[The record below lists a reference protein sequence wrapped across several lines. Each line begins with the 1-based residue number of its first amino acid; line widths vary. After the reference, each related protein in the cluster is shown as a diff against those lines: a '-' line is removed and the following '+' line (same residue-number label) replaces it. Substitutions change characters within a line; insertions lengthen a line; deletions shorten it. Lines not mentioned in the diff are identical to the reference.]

1 MAGVYVSTYT
11 TSGPFA
17 FNLRQYEPV
26 TMTLQGSVADRAYA
40 VVVDGRVW
48 CLGTGTDAGYIYEL
62 DRDDIT
68 TQLQSVNVSSAGYLS
83 SANGRLYLSEASGS
97 TSNDRVDRLDP
108 TDGSVIWTVS
118 GTICGP
124 NPTHVS
130 DDGTYAYVV
139 NADGTARTVTKL
151 DLSDGSFVDD
161 VQLSGEPTQVVVI
174 NNTVFAARPNAFDA
188 IDAATMTVSNSYSYS
203 GLNYGIATD
212 GTDLFLTGNN
222 VVSRFD
228 VASSTIAEN
237 RTVLVSMAGI
247 GIAFDQRLYTTGA
260 GIGGVQSVVEYDIG
274 PITALTTASVSGYP
288 FLVSALY
295 ENPPFT
301 PGPRGLGGWGV
312 GETKDEQW

>member
-1 MAGVYVSTYT
+1 VAGVYVSTYT

-130 DDGTYAYVV
+130 DDGTYVYVV

-174 NNTVFAARPNAFDA
+174 GGTVFAARANAFDA
-188 IDAATMTVSNSYSYS
+188 IDTATMTVSSSYSAS
-203 GLNYGIATD
+203 GLGYGIATD
-212 GTDLFLTGNN
+212 GVDLFLSRTGVGNSFG
-222 VVSRFD
+222 SRFD
-228 VASSTIAEN
+228 VASSTIAE
-237 RTVLVSMAGI
+237 TVTLLDSQAGI
-247 GIAFDQRLYTTGA
+247 GCAFDQRLYTTGA
-260 GIGGVQSVVEYDIG
+260 GVGGVQSVVEYDIG
-274 PITALTTASVSGYP
+274 PITELTSASVSGYP

-295 ENPPFT
+295 RNP
-301 PGPRGLGGWGV
+301 GAGWVV
-312 GETKDEQW
+312 GSVGW

>member
-83 SANGRLYLSEASGS
+83 SANNRLYLSEASGS

-139 NADGTARTVTKL
+139 NADGTARTITKL

-174 NNTVFAARPNAFDA
+174 GGTVFAARANAFDA
-188 IDAATMTVSNSYSYS
+188 IDTATMTVSSSYSAS
-203 GLNYGIATD
+203 GLGYGIATD
-212 GTDLFLTGNN
+212 GIDLFLSRAGVGNSL
-222 VVSRFD
+222 VSRFD
-228 VASSTIAEN
+228 VASSTIAE
-237 RTVLVSMAGI
+237 TVTLLASQAGI
-247 GIAFDQRLYTTGA
+247 GCAFDQRLYTTGA
-260 GIGGVQSVVEYDIG
+260 GVGGVQSVVEYDIG
-274 PITALTTASVSGYP
+274 PITALTSASVSGYP

-295 ENPPFT
+295 RNP
-301 PGPRGLGGWGV
+301 GAGWVV
-312 GETKDEQW
+312 GSVGW

>member
-68 TQLQSVNVSSAGYLS
+68 TQLQSVNVSSATYLS

-97 TSNDRVDRLDP
+97 TSNDRLDRLDP

-174 NNTVFAARPNAFDA
+174 GGTVFAARANAFDA
-188 IDAATMTVSNSYSYS
+188 IDTATMTVSSSYSAS
-203 GLNYGIATD
+203 GLGYGIATD
-212 GTDLFLTGNN
+212 GVDLFLSRAGVGNSL
-222 VVSRFD
+222 VSRFD
-228 VASSTIAEN
+228 VTSSTIAE
-237 RTVLVSMAGI
+237 TVTLLASQAGI
-247 GIAFDQRLYTTGA
+247 GCAFDQRLYTTGA

-288 FLVSALY
+288 FLVTALY
-295 ENPPFT
+295 RNP
-301 PGPRGLGGWGV
+301 GAGWVV
-312 GETKDEQW
+312 GSVGW

>member
-1 MAGVYVSTYT
+1 
-11 TSGPFA
+11 
-17 FNLRQYEPV
+17 
-26 TMTLQGSVADRAYA
+26 MTLQGSVADRAYA

-174 NNTVFAARPNAFDA
+174 GGTVFAARANAFDA
-188 IDAATMTVSNSYSYS
+188 IDTATMTVSSSYSAS
-203 GLNYGIATD
+203 GLGYGIATD
-212 GTDLFLTGNN
+212 GVDLFLSRAGVGNSL
-222 VVSRFD
+222 VSRFD
-228 VASSTIAEN
+228 VTSSTIAE
-237 RTVLVSMAGI
+237 TVTLLASQAGI
-247 GIAFDQRLYTTGA
+247 GCAFDQRLYTTGA

-288 FLVSALY
+288 FLVTALY
-295 ENPPFT
+295 RNP
-301 PGPRGLGGWGV
+301 GAGWVV
-312 GETKDEQW
+312 GSVGW

>member
-1 MAGVYVSTYT
+1 
-11 TSGPFA
+11 
-17 FNLRQYEPV
+17 
-26 TMTLQGSVADRAYA
+26 MTLQGSVADRAYA

-174 NNTVFAARPNAFDA
+174 GGTVFAARANAFDA
-188 IDAATMTVSNSYSYS
+188 IDTATMTVSSSYSAS
-203 GLNYGIATD
+203 GLGYGIATD
-212 GTDLFLTGNN
+212 GVDLFLSRAGVGNSL
-222 VVSRFD
+222 VSRFD
-228 VASSTIAEN
+228 VTSSTIAE
-237 RTVLVSMAGI
+237 TVTLLASQAGI
-247 GIAFDQRLYTTGA
+247 GCAFDQRLYTTGA

-295 ENPPFT
+295 RNP
-301 PGPRGLGGWGV
+301 GAGWVV
-312 GETKDEQW
+312 GSVGW

>member
-174 NNTVFAARPNAFDA
+174 GGTVFAARANAFDA
-188 IDAATMTVSNSYSYS
+188 IDTATMTVSSSYSAS
-203 GLNYGIATD
+203 GLGYGIATD
-212 GTDLFLTGNN
+212 GVDLFLSRAGVGNSL
-222 VVSRFD
+222 VSRFD
-228 VASSTIAEN
+228 VTSSTIAE
-237 RTVLVSMAGI
+237 TVTLLASQAGI
-247 GIAFDQRLYTTGA
+247 GCAFDQRLYTTGA

-295 ENPPFT
+295 RNP
-301 PGPRGLGGWGV
+301 GAGWVV
-312 GETKDEQW
+312 GSVGW